1 MKMQKS
7 DIWKLIESPLF
18 ALAVLSTLWLQADR
32 AFSAEEYCSTCGY
45 KVAVSGDFKHH
56 KAGQSI
62 AIQGAGNNEAAFRE
76 EVYGEDFS
84 AN

>member
-1 MKMQKS
+1 
-7 DIWKLIESPLF
+7 
-18 ALAVLSTLWLQADR
+18 
-32 AFSAEEYCSTCGY
+32 
-45 KVAVSGDFKHH
+45 VAVSGDFKHH